1 MSKEYDN
8 QLKGYIH
15 ILNAGGLSKMQIPPS
30 DKISLGL
37 MQGTLVFQMF
47 LASPKSFTIEVAI
60 TDTQGVKRRLLFS
73 SCSKELVINQYHCR
87 IPLINFPL
95 NIWVNVSI
103 DILSFVSECFKA
115 QSFRA
120 IDYICLS
127 ANCKVRRICAMRS
140 NYVEMV
146 EMGDE
151 SLLPKGMILP
161 KGIEFTNLN
170 LDMDIV
176 KNMEIITG
184 KKNSIPVS
192 SQGGRVNGNLNL
204 AKLGLFNVGNNN
216 NVINSNNSVNK
227 KRSKSVNK
235 FAGNQTMKTKHEMAT
250 NNNIVDNNPIART
263 QKLKAEDLN
272 IKQKKSTQWGMY
284 DQNGRRIT
292 KNVTSNQKSAT
303 KTKPIQQQQLKSNS
317 KPKLQKYQSANGN
330 RMINTQQIP
339 KDIMKDKIEVHSPN
353 QNLLNTFNYKNLEN
367 ELSRAI
373 NENASIA
380 EVVDFDCTNINNTIL
395 TKPENN
401 NEIYH
406 DNNDNLNLIDN
417 FIKDTKIEHTPVN
430 ILNEIES
437 KNEILND
444 IFANEEIDPKFS
456 IMETNRPYTPPLSK
470 MVPLQD
476 ENNNNINVN
485 NISKINESI
494 IHNHYPEMVYDTKRG
509 KYYNSKTKV
518 YYDFK

>member
-1 MSKEYDN
+1 MGKMSKEYDN

-15 ILNAGGLSKMQIPPS
+15 ILNAGGLSKMQIPPN

-95 NIWVNVSI
+95 NIWVNLSI

-151 SLLPKGMILP
+151 SLLPKGMVLP
-161 KGIEFTNLN
+161 KGIEFVNLN

-176 KNMEIITG
+176 KNMEIVNG

-192 SQGGRVNGNLNL
+192 SQGMRGNANLNL
-204 AKLGLFNVGNNN
+204 AKLASFNVGNNN
-216 NVINSNNSVNK
+216 NVINSNSSVNK

-235 FAGNQTMKTKHEMAT
+235 FAGNHTMKTKNEIAT
-250 NNNIVDNNPIART
+250 NNIVDNNIKDNVAKT
-263 QKLKAEDLN
+263 QKIKGEDLT
-272 IKQKKSTQWGMY
+272 KQKKNSQWGMY

-292 KNVTSNQKSAT
+292 KNVTANQKSAT
-303 KTKPIQQQQLKSNS
+303 KIKQQIKSNE

-330 RMINTQQIP
+330 RMINTQKIP
-339 KDIMKDKIEVHSPN
+339 KDIMKDKIELHSPN
-353 QNLLNTFNYKNLEN
+353 QNLLNTFNYKNIEN
-367 ELSRAI
+367 ELSKAI

-395 TKPENN
+395 TKHDNN
-401 NEIYH
+401 NEVYH
-406 DNNDNLNLIDN
+406 DNNDNLNLLDN
-417 FIKDTKIEHTPVN
+417 FIKDTKIEPNVN
-430 ILNEIES
+430 ILNEIET

-444 IFANEEIDPKFS
+444 IFVNEGLDPNFS

-509 KYYNSKTKV
+509 KYYNSKTNV